1 MRKVLLP
8 ALIIIGASL
17 LIIRVFYLQIID
29 DSFKLKSDNN
39 AIKIKY
45 DYPERGYIYD
55 RNGVLL
61 VANQPSYDIMVIPRE
76 LNKTDTLE
84 FCKLLNISKEDFIK
98 KVEKAR
104 VYSPRLP
111 SVFLAQLNKNE
122 FAAFQEKIRK
132 FEGFY
137 FQKRSLRD
145 YEVDYGANI
154 FGFITQANEKLI
166 EKNNY
171 YKSGDLI
178 GKQGVE
184 ESYEKF
190 LRGIKGV
197 KYFQKDKFNREI
209 GSYKEGKYDTIAV
222 QGEDINLTIDSE
234 IQKYGEQLMVNKR
247 GGIVAIEPTTGEI
260 LALVT
265 APSYDPSILVGR
277 QRSKNYTKLYHDSI
291 AKPLYDRGLLA
302 EYPPGS
308 PFKIMTGLV
317 GLQEEVVTEETTF
330 VCNHGFSYA
339 RGRFQRCHCGGGV
352 RDLHVGIYKSCN
364 AYFSNV
370 YLRTIAKYQKTPYAV
385 DVWSN
390 HIKSFGLG
398 QFMGY
403 DLPTGKK
410 GNIPTSTTY
419 KKIYP
424 NWGYSGKTIISNAI
438 GQGEVLM
445 TPIQLANMMSAVAN
459 QGYYYTPHIIKKIK
473 GEKIDKKF
481 TTKHV
486 TTIDKKYFPPMISGL
501 FDVKHLYYTLS
512 YNEDNEQAEWVA
524 YELIGHKGK
533 QKHYQRPFFIKD
545 PNVTTGSADWKNY
558 KNSGYDKGHLCPAGD
573 MISDKKGYDE
583 TFYTSNISPQ
593 LHAFN
598 EGIWNRLEQKTRY
611 WSVKYEKVYVITGGI
626 LSSNLS
632 TIGNEKVAVPNF
644 FYKIIGNISGD
655 KFKMIAF
662 LIPNAKS
669 DKPLYDY
676 VVSVDTIEKMT
687 GIDFFPKLEDKIEA
701 NLEKKADYKEWS
713 F

>member
-17 LIIRVFYLQIID
+17 LLIRVFYLQIID
-29 DSFKLKSDNN
+29 DSFKLKSENN

-76 LNKTDTLE
+76 LHNTDTLE
-84 FCKLLNISKEDFIK
+84 FCKLLNITKEDFIK
-98 KVEKAR
+98 KIEKAK

-137 FQKRSLRD
+137 FQKRALRD
-145 YEVDYGANI
+145 YEVDFGANI
-154 FGFITQANEKLI
+154 FGSIVQVNEKLI
-166 EKNNY
+166 EKNRY

-178 GKQGVE
+178 GMQGVE
-184 ESYEKF
+184 QSYEEI
-190 LRGIKGV
+190 LRGVKGV

-222 QGEDINLTIDSE
+222 QGEDINLTIDAE
-234 IQKYGEQLMVNKR
+234 IQKYGEQLMINKR
-247 GGIVAIEPTTGEI
+247 GGIVAIEPKTGEI

-265 APSYDPSILVGR
+265 APSYDPGILVGR

-308 PFKIMTGLV
+308 PFKILTGLV
-317 GLQEEVVTEETTF
+317 GLQEGVMDEETTF
-330 VCNHGFSYA
+330 VCSHGFYYA
-339 RGRFQRCHCGGGV
+339 PGRFQRCHCGGGV
-352 RDLHVGIYKSCN
+352 LNLHVGIYKSCN

-370 YLRTIAKYQKTPYAV
+370 YLRTIGKYKKAPYAV

-403 DLPTGKK
+403 DLPTGRK
-410 GNIPTSTTY
+410 GKIPTSKTY
-419 KKIYP
+419 KRMYP
-424 NWGYSGKTIISNAI
+424 GWGYSGKTIISNAI

-459 QGYYYTPHIIKKIK
+459 EGYYYTPHIIKKIK
-473 GEKIDKKF
+473 GEKIDTKF

-501 FDVKHLYYTLS
+501 FDV
-512 YNEDNEQAEWVA
+512 YNRGTAYGLRVEGIDICGKTGTAENYAKIDGVRTKMQDHSIFVAFAPKDNPKIAIAVLVENGGFGAT
-524 YELIGHKGK
+524 I
-533 QKHYQRPFFIKD
+533 
-545 PNVTTGSADWKNY
+545 
-558 KNSGYDKGHLCPAGD
+558 AGPIASL
-573 MISDKKGYDE
+573 MIEKYLRKKITRTDLE
-583 TFYTSNISPQ
+583 TRVLNISLQSRYAKFGGLSEEVKKQ
-593 LHAFN
+593 LRIQDSITNSKIKAA
-598 EGIWNRLEQKTRY
+598 QKLDSLKT
-611 WSVKYEKVYVITGGI
+611 
-626 LSSNLS
+626 
-632 TIGNEKVAVPNF
+632 
-644 FYKIIGNISGD
+644 
-655 KFKMIAF
+655 
-662 LIPNAKS
+662 
-669 DKPLYDY
+669 
-676 VVSVDTIEKMT
+676 
-687 GIDFFPKLEDKIEA
+687 
-701 NLEKKADYKEWS
+701 KKQ
-713 F
+713 